1 MGKRTGRARGRPPGA
16 KNKATIA
23 KEAFTEE
30 AVRAALDAG
39 ISPLDVMLKVMRG
52 DGTITERQ
60 FSAAQ
65 AAAPYVHPRLAAV
78 DSTVSG
84 KGGGPVRMII
94 EERIVD
100 PRGDDRD

>member
-94 EERIVD
+94 ERIVVD
-100 PRGDDRD
+100 PKAGDT

>member
-1 MGKRTGRARGRPPGA
+1 MA
-16 KNKATIA
+16 
-23 KEAFTEE
+23 
-30 AVRAALDAG
+30 
-39 ISPLDVMLKVMRG
+39 KVMRG

-60 FSAAQ
+60 FAAAQ

-94 EERIVD
+94 ERIVVD
-100 PRGDDRD
+100 PKAGDT

>member
-23 KEAFTEE
+23 KEWFTEE

-84 KGGGPVRMII
+84 KDGGPVRMII